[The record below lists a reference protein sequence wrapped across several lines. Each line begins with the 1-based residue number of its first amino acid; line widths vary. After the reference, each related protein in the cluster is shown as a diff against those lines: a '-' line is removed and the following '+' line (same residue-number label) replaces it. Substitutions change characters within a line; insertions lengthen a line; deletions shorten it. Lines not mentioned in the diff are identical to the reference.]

1 MLRDRAAAA
10 AIAIV
15 VAAGCS
21 FQVSATG
28 DAGGTGDDAAM
39 LPTVGFAQAMS
50 TQDENSGAVM
60 VAVQLSAPAP
70 GPVTV
75 AYSFGGDAIE
85 GTDYTATAGT
95 LTFATGETTKAIDLT
110 INQDAEV
117 ENDELIV
124 IALDAPT
131 GATLGSA
138 THTIT
143 ISASALPR
151 ITLSTPTSS
160 ADEAATVM
168 FVVQLD
174 AAAVG
179 SVTVDYTVGGGTA
192 QATGT
197 YADFTLA
204 AGTVTFPQGSL
215 TQALPLGVIND
226 TRNELA
232 EDLTVTLTTSTGGV
246 IGTTSAQTHSITDND
261 PVPAVRFA
269 QATSQTPEGDTGT
282 TQVSLNV
289 TLSAAS
295 GRTVTVPFAVDL
307 MTSTATDPGD
317 YSLTGSSI
325 TFAEGVT
332 GQTITVNVVGDTVNE
347 PTEDLFLALSAP
359 ADGSAVLGAQ
369 STRRLTINDND
380 PWCHGSGAYRL
391 CYPQEPTLAVTLGAT
406 IDTDGG
412 APCEAAQPTGWT
424 GQGQPT
430 VCVVRGTT
438 ITQSGTTTVTGSRP
452 LVLAATTSISIATL
466 DVSSRRGD
474 SNLGPASPSASA
486 QCSGFL
492 QVPGLGAGG
501 AGGSF
506 MSIGGD
512 GGIGNGGSFAGR
524 AANQLG
530 TPPTALRGGCHGQLG
545 GNGDETGKG
554 GGAVYLV
561 TGGTLSISGGINAS
575 GSSATGGT
583 TRSGGSGAGS
593 GGMIVL
599 FAASI
604 SANTAEVIANGGGG
618 ASGGD
623 NNTNGNNGSDPTLAA
638 PTTPAAGG
646 PSGGAG
652 GAGGAGF
659 AGGIQ
664 ATAGAGTGNPND
676 GGGGGGGGGG
686 YVKSNLVLT
695 GATVSAG
702 RFDVP

>member
-28 DAGGTGDDAAM
+28 DGGGTGDDAAV
-39 LPTVGFAQAMS
+39 LPTVGFVQPTS

-60 VAVQLSAPAP
+60 VAVQLSEPAP

-85 GTDYTATAGT
+85 GSDYTATAGT
-95 LTFATGETTKAIDLT
+95 LTFGTGETTKAIDLT
-110 INQDAEV
+110 IIKDAEA

-131 GATLGSA
+131 GSTLGSA
-138 THTIT
+138 THTMT
-143 ISASALPR
+143 ISANVLPR
-151 ITLSTPTSS
+151 VTLSTPTSS

-168 FVVQLD
+168 VLVQLD

-179 SVTVDYTVGGGTA
+179 SVTVDYTVGGGSA
-192 QATGT
+192 KATGLF
-197 YADFTLA
+197 ADFTLA
-204 AGTVTFPQGSL
+204 SGTVTFPQGSL
-215 TQALPLGVIND
+215 MQMLPLGIIND

-232 EDLTVTLTTSTGGV
+232 EDLTITLTTSTGVV
-246 IGTTSAQTHSITDND
+246 IGTTSAQAHTIMDND
-261 PVPAVRFA
+261 AVPAVRFS
-269 QATSQTPEGDTGT
+269 QAMSMIAEGDAGT
-282 TQVSLNV
+282 TQAMLTV
-289 TLSAAS
+289 TLSAES
-295 GRTVTVPFAVDL
+295 GRTVVVPFAVAAG
-307 MTSTATDPGD
+307 TTATDPGD
-317 YSLTGSSI
+317 YSLAGSTV
-325 TFAEGVT
+325 TFVEGVT
-332 GQTITVNVVGDTVNE
+332 SQVILVSVVGDTVNE
-347 PTEDLFLALSAP
+347 PDKDLFLDISAP

-369 STRRLTINDND
+369 TNRRLTITDAD

-391 CYPQEPTLAVTLGAT
+391 CYPNEPTTGVALGT
-406 IDTDGG
+406 NIDTDGG

-474 SNLGPASPSASA
+474 ANLGPASPSAAA

-492 QVPGLGAGG
+492 QTPGVGAGG

-575 GSSATGGT
+575 GSSGRGGT

-593 GGMIVL
+593 GGMVVL

-623 NNTNGNNGSDPTLAA
+623 NNTNGNDGSDPSLAT

-646 PSGGAG
+646 PAGGGGGAG
-652 GAGGAGF
+652 GNGRAGVTM
-659 AGGIQ
+659 
-664 ATAGAGTGNPND
+664 ATAGSGTGNPND